1 MNLINLASIIFAVV
15 ILVTAMVFGNENPS
29 KLIDPHGALIVVL
42 GTVACVGVAFSITR
56 ALNMVKIFFLGLFK
70 TRVPQNKAVILELMG
85 FAEAYRSNSPELEK
99 MVENCQDPFM
109 KESMQALMDRV
120 LEEKK
125 LLRVLHER
133 VNTMYERYNEDA
145 KMFASCGKFPPAMGL
160 MGAVLGMIALL
171 GSLGKPGA
179 EKNIGPAMSVA
190 LVATLYGIALANLFI
205 IPIGENL
212 AELAKKLR
220 RKNTIIV
227 EGIRHISAKANSIVL
242 AEELNSYLL
251 PSERVDWKTL
261 KK

>member
-1 MNLINLASIIFAVV
+1 MNLINVASILFAVV
-15 ILVTAMVFGNENPS
+15 ILVTSMVWGNENPS
-29 KLIDPHGALIVVL
+29 KLVDPHGALIVIL
-42 GTVACVGVAFSITR
+42 GTVACVGVAFGITR
-56 ALNMVKIFFLGLFK
+56 GLNMVRIFFLGLFK
-70 TRVPQNKAVILELMG
+70 TRVPENKIVIVELMG
-85 FAEAYRSNSPELEK
+85 FAEAYRSDSPELEK
-99 MVENCQDPFM
+99 MVEDCKDPFM
-109 KESMQALMDRV
+109 KESMQALLDRV
-120 LEEKK
+120 LVDKE
-125 LLRVLHER
+125 LIRFLHER
-133 VNTMYERYNEDA
+133 VNTMYERYADEA
-145 KMFASCGKFPPAMGL
+145 KMFTSCGKFPPAMGL

-190 LVATLYGIALANLFI
+190 LVATLYGIAVANLFI

-227 EGIRHISAKANSIVL
+227 EGIRHVSAKANSIVL
-242 AEELNSYLL
+242 AEKLNSYLL